1 MPLPTKPTRPLHETG
16 RDSEESSTPSNN
28 LWVGNLTP
36 DVRDS
41 DLMDLFAQ
49 YGALDSVT
57 SYSARSY
64 AFVFFK
70 RIEDAKAAK
79 NALQGFSFRGNSL
92 KIEFARPVCSHL
104 CALLIF
110 NFSSDSCIVIIIY
123 SNLIDFFFQQFDYRN
138 SYFRSMFTVIFSFNF
153 HRFDFPAKLLCMLT
167 RFSNQIHSLCNCS
180 FLFTRLICAKV
191 KHVWSKLR

>member
-1 MPLPTKPTRPLHETG
+1 MPLPTKPTRPTG

-123 SNLIDFFFQQFDYRN
+123 SNLIDFFF
-138 SYFRSMFTVIFSFNF
+138 STI
-153 HRFDFPAKLLCMLT
+153 
-167 RFSNQIHSLCNCS
+167 
-180 FLFTRLICAKV
+180 RL
-191 KHVWSKLR
+191 S